1 MEAQAPSAGPFPV
14 PGLVPPT
21 QRTGV
26 KRRIGDVIVQLGFAE
41 RERVERVVEHGR
53 RDGRPLGQALIE
65 AGVVNSAQL
74 AQALAERNGL
84 DYVDLNVFDVDK
96 GATALIDGEKARRYG
111 TIPVA
116 FLAERT
122 LLVATSD
129 PANLLALD
137 DITMATGYEVRRA
150 VASPE
155 DINALI
161 DSLGT
166 LSGSVHEIEEEEY
179 EAQVIE
185 LRESADEAPV
195 VKLVHAVIA
204 DAVRRGASDIHFEP
218 RGHDMRV
225 RFRVDGVVFDSTT
238 VPRHLVSGLVSRI
251 KIMAELD
258 IAEKRMPQDGRIG
271 LSVDGN
277 YVDLRV
283 GTLPVV
289 RGEAVV
295 MRILDSRAVAMDLDG
310 LGMHETERERFE
322 AALNA
327 THGAILVTGPTGSGK
342 TTTLYAGLKELNTPD
357 RTIVTVEDPVEYEL
371 DGMKQVQVNPR
382 TGLSF
387 ATGLR
392 AMVRSDPD
400 VIMVGEVRDSE
411 TAQIAVE
418 SALTGHLVLTTLH
431 ANDAPLAAARLIEMG
446 IEPFLVT
453 SSVEC
458 VVAQRLVRR
467 LCECKQPVKVS
478 KAMLAE
484 NGFVVGRGITAYGPG
499 ACVRCA
505 QTGYK
510 GRTGLYEVMPMTDPL
525 RRLILA
531 GASHDDIRAEAR
543 EQGMRT
549 LREDGLEKIRE
560 GVTSIPE
567 VLRILGASGGL

>member
-1 MEAQAPSAGPFPV
+1 MEAQAASAGPFPV
-14 PGLVPPT
+14 SGLTPPT
-21 QRTGV
+21 KRTGV

-41 RERVERVVEHGR
+41 REVVESVVEHGR
-53 RDGRPLGQALIE
+53 RAGIPLGQALID
-65 AGVVNSAQL
+65 AGIVNSGQL

-84 DYVDLNVFDVDK
+84 DYVDLNTFEVDK
-96 GATALIDGEKARRYG
+96 GAASMIDGDKARSYR
-111 TIPVA
+111 TIPIA

-122 LLVATSD
+122 LLVATAD

-155 DINALI
+155 HIDALI
-161 DSLGT
+161 EQLGR
-166 LSGSVHEIEEEEY
+166 LEGSVREVEEEEF

-204 DAVRRGASDIHFEP
+204 DAVRRGVSDIHFEP
-218 RGHDMRV
+218 SGHDMRV

-238 VPRHLVSGLVSRI
+238 VPRHLISGLISRV

-283 GTLPVV
+283 ATLPTV

-295 MRILDSRAVAMDLDG
+295 MRILDSRQVVMDLDG
-310 LGMHETERERFE
+310 LGMDEDDKRRFQ
-322 AALNA
+322 AAIGG

-342 TTTLYAGLKELNTPD
+342 TTTLYAGMTELNTPD

-371 DGMKQVQVNPR
+371 DRIKQVQVNSK
-382 TGLSF
+382 TGLTF
-387 ATGLR
+387 AAGLR
-392 AMVRSDPD
+392 ALLRADPD
-400 VIMVGEVRDSE
+400 VVMVGEIRDSH
-411 TAQIAVE
+411 TAQIAIE

-453 SSVEC
+453 SSVQC

-467 LCECKQPVKVS
+467 LCECKQQVKLT
-478 KAMLAE
+478 KATLAE
-484 NGFVVGRGITAYGPG
+484 NGFDVPRGMTAYEPG
-499 ACVRCA
+499 GCVRCA

-510 GRTGLYEVMPMTDPL
+510 GRTGLYEVMVMSDAL
-525 RRLILA
+525 RRPILD
-531 GASHDDIRAEAR
+531 GASHDELRVAARAG
-543 EQGMRT
+543 GMRT
-549 LREDGLEKIRE
+549 LHEAGLEKVRE
-560 GVTSIPE
+560 GITSIPE
-567 VLRILGASGGL
+567 VLRVLGNSGV

>member
-14 PGLVPPT
+14 SGLTPPT
-21 QRTGV
+21 KRNGV

-41 RERVERVVEHGR
+41 RELVEGVVENGR
-53 RDGRPLGQALIE
+53 REGIPLGQALIDE
-65 AGVVNSAQL
+65 GIVSHEQL

-96 GATALIDGEKARRYG
+96 GAAAMIDAAKARRYQ
-111 TIPVA
+111 TIPIA

-122 LLVATSD
+122 LLVATAD

-155 DINALI
+155 HIGALI
-161 DSLGT
+161 EQLGT
-166 LSGSVHEIEEEEY
+166 LESSVQEIEESEY
-179 EAQVIE
+179 EAEVIE
-185 LRESADEAPV
+185 LRESADDAPV

-204 DAVRRGASDIHFEP
+204 DAVRRGASDVHFEP
-218 RGHDMRV
+218 RGGDMRV
-225 RFRVDGVVFDSTT
+225 RFRIDGVVFDSTT

-258 IAEKRMPQDGRIG
+258 IATKRMPQDGRIG

-277 YVDLRV
+277 YVDMRV
-283 GTLPVV
+283 ATLPVV

-295 MRILDSRAVAMDLDG
+295 MRILDSRQIVMDLDG
-310 LGMHETERERFE
+310 LGMDDDDRSQLET
-322 AALNA
+322 AIHSS
-327 THGAILVTGPTGSGK
+327 HGAVLVTGPTGSGK
-342 TTTLYAGLKELNTPD
+342 TTTLYAGLAELNTPD
-357 RTIVTVEDPVEYEL
+357 RTVVTVEDPVEYEL
-371 DGMKQVQVNPR
+371 EGIKQIQVNEK
-382 TGLSF
+382 TGLTF

-392 AMVRSDPD
+392 AMLRADPD
-400 VIMVGEVRDSE
+400 VVMVGEVRDAE
-411 TAQIAVE
+411 TAKIAVE
-418 SALTGHLVLTTLH
+418 SALTGHLVLSTLH

-453 SSVEC
+453 SSVQC

-467 LCECKQPVKVS
+467 LCDCKEPVKLS
-478 KAMLAE
+478 KAVLEE
-484 NGFVVGRGITAYGPG
+484 NGFKVPRGIGAFEPG
-499 ACVRCA
+499 SCVRCA

-510 GRTGLYEVMPMTDPL
+510 GRTGIYQVMPMSDEL

-531 GASHDDIRAEAR
+531 TARHDDLLAAARAS
-543 EQGMRT
+543 GMRT
-549 LREDGLEKIRE
+549 LHEAGLAKVAQ
-560 GVTSIPE
+560 GATSLAE
-567 VLRILGASGGL
+567 VLRVLGTGTA